1 MTNECRHIM
10 PSGLHCRA
18 IAMRGSAFCY
28 HHARPKCSSRPHEVR
43 IAMPE
48 TLDSENIPAVL
59 HQIINAICDGTISNR
74 RAGVLLYSI
83 QMSMGQTP
91 KLPGPQIFTKE
102 SALEEIR
109 KFAASLS
116 QPASN

>member
-18 IAMRGSAFCY
+18 IAMRGSAYCY
-28 HHARPKCSSRPHEVR
+28 HHARPKLPSRPHQVR

-59 HQIINAICDGTISNR
+59 RQIMNALADGTISNR
-74 RAGVLLYSI
+74 RAGVLLYCI

-91 KLPGPQIFTKE
+91 KLPGPQLFTKE
-102 SALEEIR
+102 SALEEIM
-109 KFAASLS
+109 KFTASLS
-116 QPASN
+116 QPVSN